1 MMVLT
6 SFVLLLATFSD
17 RAEAIAGGVLLLVA
31 LALIVAEFFAPT
43 HGSIAVGGLVV
54 LVVGLILLADG
65 TESAVPSVLLVGL
78 GVALALFAALV
89 IFEVVMA
96 RHRPVTTG
104 MSGLEHE
111 LGTVQTDLAPEG
123 MVFIHGELWRA
134 ISGDE
139 TPLPAGTAVRVL
151 AARDLTLIVQAV
163 VATETG
169 LPPTP
174 GVFDDAPATRSI
186 G

>member
-1 MMVLT
+1 MMVPAT
-6 SFVLLLATFSD
+6 SAPLLATFSD

-65 TESAVPSVLLVGL
+65 TESAVPSLLLVGL
-78 GVALALFAALV
+78 GVTLALFAALV

-111 LGTVQTDLAPEG
+111 LGAVQTALAPEG

-134 ISGDE
+134 ISADGS
-139 TPLPAGTAVRVL
+139 PLPAGTTVRVL

-163 VATETG
+163 TATETG

-174 GVFDDAPATRSI
+174 GVFDDVPATRSI